1 MAFDPITAAIAAAPS
16 IGQLL
21 IGENSLFSGKKR
33 LASRELKK
41 NFETGQNMGIG
52 SKYYD
57 YLSAMRGQAQQGI
70 GEASKSLYNQQIG
83 RSQASALRALSG
95 RRSALGGIGSI
106 VAAGAES
113 GLNLAAMDEQIR
125 RQGQMA
131 ANEAL
136 FNIAGLEQQNE
147 LRKREEAANYWGSQR
162 QESDASISSAIQG
175 IGQAIGAGVQSGQFN
190 QQLGVLGGTGSGGAR
205 SWGNVLGNIGK
216 MGANTLAQSTAS
228 SIGQSMGSAIMPPRP
243 NTSRL
248 MGNSGNWASG
258 LGTSRSIMPK
268 SYGGQ

>member
-57 YLSAMRGQAQQGI
+57 YLSGMRAQAQQGI
-70 GEASKSLYNQQIG
+70 GEATKSLYNQQIG

-106 VAAGAES
+106 VAAGAEG

-136 FNIAGLEQQNE
+136 FNVAGLEQQNE
-147 LRKREEAANYWGSQR
+147 LRKREEAASYWGAQR
-162 QESDASISSAIQG
+162 QESDQSISSAVEG
-175 IGQAIGAGVQSGQFN
+175 ISNAIGSAFMPKVPG
-190 QQLGVLGGTGSGGAR
+190 LGDVAKTGGGAAAKA
-205 SWGNVLGNIGK
+205 G
-216 MGANTLAQSTAS
+216 AS
-228 SIGQSMGSAIMPPRP
+228 SMGQ
-243 NTSRL
+243 NSRL
-248 MGNSGNWASG
+248 MGNYGNWAPG
-258 LGTSRSIMPK
+258 LGTSRNVIPK
-268 SYGGQ
+268 SFGR

>member
-1 MAFDPITAAIAAAPS
+1 MGPIAMAAIQAAPS

-57 YLSAMRGQAQQGI
+57 YLSGMRAQAQQGI
-70 GEASKSLYNQQIG
+70 GEATKSLYNQQIG

-95 RRSALGGIGSI
+95 RRSALGGIGSV
-106 VAAGAES
+106 VAAGVEG
-113 GLNLAAMDEQIR
+113 GLNLAAMDEQVR

-136 FNIAGLEQQNE
+136 FNVASLEQQNE
-147 LRKREEAANYWGSQR
+147 LRKREEAANYWGAQR

-175 IGQAIGAGVQSGQFN
+175 IGQAVGTGIQASQFN
-190 QQLGVLGGTGSGGAR
+190 QQLGALGKTGGTR
-205 SWGNVLGNIGK
+205 SWGNVLGDIGK
-216 MGANTLAQSTAS
+216 MGASTLAQSAAS
-228 SIGQSMGSAIMPPRP
+228 SMGQ
-243 NTSRL
+243 NSRL
-248 MGNSGNWASG
+248 MGNYGNWAPG
-258 LGTSRSIMPK
+258 LGTSRNVIPK
-268 SYGGQ
+268 SYRG

>member
-57 YLSAMRGQAQQGI
+57 YLSGMRAQAQQGI
-70 GEASKSLYNQQIG
+70 GEATKSLYNQQIG

-95 RRSALGGIGSI
+95 RRSALGGIGSV
-106 VAAGAES
+106 VAAGAEG

-147 LRKREEAANYWGSQR
+147 LRKREEAANYWGAQR

-190 QQLGVLGGTGSGGAR
+190 QQLGVLGGIGSGGGR

-216 MGANTLAQSTAS
+216 MGANTLAQSAAS
-228 SIGQSMGSAIMPPRP
+228 SMGQSMGSAIMPPRP
-243 NTSRL
+243 SASRL
-248 MGNSGNWASG
+248 TGNYGNWASG
-258 LGTSRSIMPK
+258 LGTSRNIIPK
-268 SYGGQ
+268 SYGGL

>member
-1 MAFDPITAAIAAAPS
+1 MAAIQAAPS

-41 NFETGQNMGIG
+41 NFETGQSMGIG

-57 YLSAMRGQAQQGI
+57 YLSGMRAQAQQGI
-70 GEASKSLYNQQIG
+70 GEATKSLYNQQIG

-95 RRSALGGIGSI
+95 RRSALGGIGSV
-106 VAAGAES
+106 VAAGVEG
-113 GLNLAAMDEQIR
+113 GLNLAAMDEQVR

-136 FNIAGLEQQNE
+136 FNVASLEQQNE
-147 LRKREEAANYWGSQR
+147 LRKREEAASYWGAQR
-162 QESDASISSAIQG
+162 QESDQSISSAVEG
-175 IGQAIGAGVQSGQFN
+175 ISNAIGSAFMPKVPG
-190 QQLGVLGGTGSGGAR
+190 LGDVAKTGGGAR

-243 NTSRL
+243 STSRL
-248 MGNSGNWASG
+248 TGNYGNWASG
-258 LGTSRSIMPK
+258 LGTSRNVIPK
-268 SYGGQ
+268 SFVR

>member
-1 MAFDPITAAIAAAPS
+1 MAIPLALMSNMGAAAAS
-16 IGQLL
+16 AATGANAAQGALAAGMEAGNLLKNQLGTAISLGQLL

-57 YLSAMRGQAQQGI
+57 YLSGMRAQAQQGI
-70 GEASKSLYNQQIG
+70 GEATKSLYNQQIG

-106 VAAGAES
+106 VAAGAEG
-113 GLNLAAMDEQIR
+113 GLNLAAMDEQAR

-131 ANEAL
+131 ANQAL

-147 LRKREEAANYWGSQR
+147 LRKREEAANYWGAQR
-162 QESDASISSAIQG
+162 QESDQSISSA
-175 IGQAIGAGVQSGQFN
+175 
-190 QQLGVLGGTGSGGAR
+190 
-205 SWGNVLGNIGK
+205 
-216 MGANTLAQSTAS
+216 LA
-228 SIGQSMGSAIMPPRP
+228 
-243 NTSRL
+243 
-248 MGNSGNWASG
+248 G
-258 LGTSRSIMPK
+258 LGKSLGAKKTANAITPK
-268 SYGGQ
+268 TT

>member
-1 MAFDPITAAIAAAPS
+1 MGPIAMAAIQAAPS

-57 YLSAMRGQAQQGI
+57 YLSGMRAQAQQGI
-70 GEASKSLYNQQIG
+70 GEATKSLYNQQIG

-95 RRSALGGIGSI
+95 RRSALGGIGSV
-106 VAAGAES
+106 VAAGVEG
-113 GLNLAAMDEQIR
+113 GLNLAAMDEQVR

-136 FNIAGLEQQNE
+136 FNVASLEQQNE
-147 LRKREEAANYWGSQR
+147 LRKREEAANYWGAQR
-162 QESDASISSAIQG
+162 QESDQSISSAVEG
-175 IGQAIGAGVQSGQFN
+175 ISKAIGSAFMPKVPG
-190 QQLGVLGGTGSGGAR
+190 LGDVAKTGGAR
-205 SWGNVLGNIGK
+205 SWGNVLGNIGTN
-216 MGANTLAQSTAS
+216 ALAQSAAS
-228 SIGQSMGSAIMPPRP
+228 SMGQ
-243 NTSRL
+243 NSRL
-248 MGNSGNWASG
+248 MGNYGNWAPG
-258 LGTSRSIMPK
+258 LGTSRNVIPK
-268 SYGGQ
+268 SYRG

>member
-1 MAFDPITAAIAAAPS
+1 MGPIAMAAIQAAPS

-57 YLSAMRGQAQQGI
+57 YLSGMRAQAQQGI
-70 GEASKSLYNQQIG
+70 GEATKSLYNQQIG

-95 RRSALGGIGSI
+95 RRSALGGIGSV
-106 VAAGAES
+106 VAAGVEG
-113 GLNLAAMDEQIR
+113 GLNLAAMDEQVR

-136 FNIAGLEQQNE
+136 FNVASLEQQNE
-147 LRKREEAANYWGSQR
+147 LRKREEAANYWGAQR

-175 IGQAIGAGVQSGQFN
+175 IGQAVGTGIQASQFN
-190 QQLGVLGGTGSGGAR
+190 QQLGALGKTGGTR
-205 SWGNVLGNIGK
+205 SWGNVLGDIGK
-216 MGANTLAQSTAS
+216 MGANRLVQSAAS
-228 SIGQSMGSAIMPPRP
+228 SMGQSMGSAIMPSRP
-243 NTSRL
+243 STSRL
-248 MGNSGNWASG
+248 TGNYGNWASG
-258 LGTSRSIMPK
+258 LGTSRNIIPK
-268 SYGGQ
+268 SYGG